1 MGYAACLA
9 ASDEAVAQGN
19 VGAGTG
25 CSAGKLLGARH
36 ATKTGIGSAAIEL
49 GGGLVVAAL
58 IAVNPFGDVVDEA
71 GRIIAG
77 TRPLRT
83 GPLRG
88 EGYADTLALLRGMT
102 GRLAL
107 RIAGATVIGVVAT
120 NARLDK
126 EQVNKVAQMAQDGL
140 ARTIRPA
147 HTLFDGDTLFALA
160 TGRVRAS
167 VTLVG
172 AYAAEAVAQAIWPRR
187 SRCCRR
193 RAAGRRRMCW
203 MRMINARNRHAATS
217 GEIAVWQTQIW
228 PEMTRLTTP
237 PGSPSRLIVSPNGQR
252 LAALI
257 QSGQPPSRIVVWDTS
272 TWRVVSQF
280 PLADVGWDIA
290 FSPDGR
296 WLVAGLGQG
305 AEQPALYEGQLWD
318 ASNGQLVAHM
328 PHAEQVLAV
337 AFSADGKRIATG
349 GHDAVKIWGVHMDE

>member
-1 MGYAACLA
+1 MHLVQKVHGVMLAGGSAFGLAAADGVMRYLAERGIGVKAGPARVPIVPAAILFDLAVGSADARPDAEMGYAACLA

-172 AYAAEAVAQAIWPRR
+172 AYAAEAVAQAIIAAAQTAA
-187 SRCCRR
+187 
-193 RAAGRRRMCW
+193 AAGGLP
-203 MRMINARNRHAATS
+203 A
-217 GEIAVWQTQIW
+217 
-228 PEMTRLTTP
+228 
-237 PGSPSRLIVSPNGQR
+237 GS
-252 LAALI
+252 
-257 QSGQPPSRIVVWDTS
+257 
-272 TWRVVSQF
+272 
-280 PLADVGWDIA
+280 DV
-290 FSPDGR
+290 
-296 WLVAGLGQG
+296 LG
-305 AEQPALYEGQLWD
+305 
-318 ASNGQLVAHM
+318 
-328 PHAEQVLAV
+328 
-337 AFSADGKRIATG
+337 
-349 GHDAVKIWGVHMDE
+349 